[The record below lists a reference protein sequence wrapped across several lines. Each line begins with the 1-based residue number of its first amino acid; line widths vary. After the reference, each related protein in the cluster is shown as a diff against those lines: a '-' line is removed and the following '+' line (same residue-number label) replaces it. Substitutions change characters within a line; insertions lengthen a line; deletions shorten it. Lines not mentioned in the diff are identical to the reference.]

1 MTMLKFQAQRVKT
14 KMESIAILTSELPM
28 VMAPASLIA
37 ALLAATL
44 IKAAVRLAGK
54 PVKVMAAGVMLALT
68 AGTVII
74 QTLP

>member
-1 MTMLKFQAQRVKT
+1 MLKFQAQRVKT